1 MMHLTE
7 QELILHYYGESEQTG
22 VAAEH
27 LAACESCR
35 VSFASLGR
43 VLDAMSE
50 LPVPERAPDYGRRV
64 WRAIE
69 PKIAATRTR
78 RWTDFSRWLQPRP
91 WAVAA
96 AVASLLVAAFW
107 AGRVAERSTPQVGIR
122 QAALT
127 APVRERIM
135 LLAVGDHLEQS
146 QMVLVELLNSGANG
160 PLDIS
165 GEQQRAEDLV
175 GENRL
180 YRQAALRIGDKAV
193 SNLLEELERVLLEI
207 AHSPSKLDS
216 DDLQQ
221 IRQRIEAEGILFK
234 IRVVGTNLRERER
247 PAASK
252 AL

>member
-1 MMHLTE
+1 
-7 QELILHYYGESEQTG
+7 
-22 VAAEH
+22 
-27 LAACESCR
+27 
-35 VSFASLGR
+35 
-43 VLDAMSE
+43 
-50 LPVPERAPDYGRRV
+50 
-64 WRAIE
+64 
-69 PKIAATRTR
+69 
-78 RWTDFSRWLQPRP
+78 
-91 WAVAA
+91 
-96 AVASLLVAAFW
+96 
-107 AGRVAERSTPQVGIR
+107 
-122 QAALT
+122 
-127 APVRERIM
+127 M

-146 QMVLVELLNSGANG
+146 QMVLVELLNSGASG

-180 YRQAALRIGDKAV
+180 YRQAALKSGDKAV

-216 DDLQQ
+216 NDLQQ

-247 PAASK
+247 PPAGK